1 MKNLVINELVKI
13 FSRAGTYVMIGLI
26 VILVMGMAGLSK
38 YEEYDNPPKENPH
51 WKAELDKQIVNDRA
65 SLENFQTGNPNLA
78 QFYKR
83 EIAIKEYRLK
93 HDMAPPSGM
102 HVWSFVNDAKNF
114 ISFVGL
120 FAIVIAAGIVSS
132 EFSWGTV
139 KLLLI
144 RPIGRWKILLSKYL
158 AVLIFGVGLL
168 TLLFAFS
175 LLAGIILFGFPDH
188 PAPHLVYTNGQV
200 VERNIA
206 LQLIAEYL
214 LSSID
219 ILMVATM
226 AFMISAVF
234 RNSSLAIGISL
245 FLLLTGGT
253 LTMLLAGRFEWTKYF
268 LFANTDLT
276 VYLDGTPPIAGMTLG
291 FSIIMLLI
299 YFTLFHLLAFWIFS
313 KRDVAA

>member
-1 MKNLVINELVKI
+1 MKNLVTNELVKI
-13 FSRAGTYVMIGLI
+13 FGRAGTYVMIGLI

-51 WKAELDKQIVNDRA
+51 WKAELEKQIVNDRA
-65 SLENFQTGNPNLA
+65 SLENFGTVNGNLG
-78 QFYKR
+78 QYYKR

-93 HDMAPPSGM
+93 HDMAPPTEM
-102 HVWSFVNDAKNF
+102 HVWSFVEDAKSF

-144 RPIGRWKILLSKYL
+144 RPIGRWKILLSKYFAIL
-158 AVLIFGVGLL
+158 VFGTGLL
-168 TLLFAFS
+168 AFLYVFS
-175 LLAGIILFGFPDH
+175 LLVGIIVFGLPDH
-188 PAPHLVYTNGQV
+188 PAPHLVFTNGQV
-200 VERNIA
+200 VERSIA
-206 LQLIAEYL
+206 LQLMAEYL
-214 LSSID
+214 ISSID

-245 FLLLTGGT
+245 FLLLTGEA
-253 LTMLLAGRFEWTKYF
+253 LTMLLAGRFEWAKYF
-268 LFANTDLT
+268 LFANTNLA
-276 VYLDGTPPIAGMTLG
+276 VYIDGTPPIQGMTIG
-291 FSIIMLLI
+291 FSIIMLIL
-299 YFTLFHLLAFWIFS
+299 YFALFHLLAFWIFS

>member
-1 MKNLVINELVKI
+1 MKKLVLNELVKI

-38 YEEYDNPPKENPH
+38 YEQYDSPPKENPQ
-51 WKAELDKQIVNDRA
+51 WKAELEKQIVNDKA
-65 SLENFQTGNPNLA
+65 SLENFGNTNSNLR

-93 HDMAPPSGM
+93 HDMAPPAGM
-102 HVWSFVNDAKNF
+102 HVWSFVDDAKSF

-144 RPIGRWKILLSKYL
+144 MPIGRWKILLSKYL
-158 AVLIFGVGLL
+158 AVLVFGTGLLAVLFVFSLLVGLL
-168 TLLFAFS
+168 
-175 LLAGIILFGFPDH
+175 LFGLPDH
-188 PAPHLVYTNGQV
+188 PAPHLVFTKGHV

-253 LTMLLAGRFEWTKYF
+253 LTMLLAARFEWAKYF

-276 VYLDGTPPIAGMTLG
+276 VYLDGTPPISGMTLG
-291 FSIIMLLI
+291 FSIMMLVF
-299 YFTLFHLLAFWIFS
+299 YFALFHLLAFWIFS

>member
-1 MKNLVINELVKI
+1 MKNLITNEFVKI
-13 FSRAGTYVMIGLI
+13 FSRAGTYVMVGMI
-26 VILVMGMAGLSK
+26 VILVMGMAGLAK
-38 YEEYDNPPKENPH
+38 YEEYDNPPKENPQ
-51 WKAELDKQIVNDRA
+51 WKTELQKQLVNDRA
-65 SLENFQTGNPNLA
+65 ALDDFGMTNANLRA
-78 QFYKR
+78 FYER

-93 HDMAPPSGM
+93 KDMAPPVGT
-102 HVWSFVNDAKNF
+102 HVWSFVNNSQNF

-120 FAIVIAAGIVSS
+120 FTIVIAAGIVSS

-144 RPIGRWKILLSKYL
+144 RPISRPKILLSKYL
-158 AVLIFGVGLL
+158 TVLLFGLGLL
-168 TLLFAFS
+168 ALLFVFS
-175 LLAGIILFGFPDH
+175 FLAGLILFGFSDSPS
-188 PAPHLVYTNGQV
+188 PHLVFSDGHVY
-200 VERNIA
+200 ERSMG

-219 ILMVATM
+219 VLMVATM

-253 LTMLLAGRFEWTKYF
+253 LTMLLAGKFEWAKYF

-276 VYLDGTPPIAGMTLG
+276 VYLDGTPLISGMTLG
-291 FSIIMLLI
+291 FSITMLVI
-299 YFTLFHLLAFWIFS
+299 YFTLFQFFAFWVFS

>member
-1 MKNLVINELVKI
+1 MKNLVLNELVKI

-26 VILVMGMAGLSK
+26 AVLVMGMAGLSK
-38 YEEYDNPPKENPH
+38 YEEYDSPPKENPH
-51 WKAELDKQIVNDRA
+51 WKAELEKQIVNDQA
-65 SLENFQTGNPNLA
+65 SLENFGKNNSNLV

-83 EIAIKEYRLK
+83 EIAIKEYRIL
-93 HDMAPPSGM
+93 HDMAPPAGM
-102 HVWSFVNDAKNF
+102 HVWSFVGDAKSF

-132 EFSWGTV
+132 EFSWGTI

-144 RPIGRWKILLSKYL
+144 RPIARWKILLSKYL
-158 AVLIFGVGLL
+158 AVLVFGVGLL
-168 TLLFAFS
+168 TLLFVFS
-175 LLAGIILFGFPDH
+175 LLVGIILFGLPDQ
-188 PAPHLVYTNGQV
+188 PAPHLVYTGGHV
-200 VERNIA
+200 VEQNIA

-245 FLLLTGGT
+245 FLLLTGST

-268 LFANTDLT
+268 LFANTNLT
-276 VYLDGTPPIAGMTLG
+276 VYLDGTPPIPGMTLG
-291 FSIIMLLI
+291 FSIMILFL
-299 YFTLFHLLAFWIFS
+299 YFTIFHLLAFLIFS

>member
-1 MKNLVINELVKI
+1 MKNLVLNELVKI

-51 WKAELDKQIVNDRA
+51 WKAELERQLVNDRT
-65 SLENFQTGNPNLA
+65 SLENFGKNNGNLGM
-78 QFYKR
+78 FYKR
-83 EIAIKEYRLK
+83 EIAIKEYRIK
-93 HDMAPPSGM
+93 HDMAPPVGM
-102 HVWSFVNDAKNF
+102 HVWSFVNDSKNF

-120 FAIVIAAGIVSS
+120 FAIVIAAGIVAS

-158 AVLIFGVGLL
+158 AVLLFGTGLLAVLFVFSLLVGLL
-168 TLLFAFS
+168 
-175 LLAGIILFGFPDH
+175 LFGLPDN
-188 PAPHLVYTNGQV
+188 PAPYLVYADGIV
-200 VERNIA
+200 GERNIA

-253 LTMLLAGRFEWTKYF
+253 LTMLLAGRFQWTKYF

-276 VYLDGTPPIAGMTLG
+276 VYINGTPPVPGMTLG
-291 FSIIMLLI
+291 FSIIMLFL
-299 YFTLFHLLAFWIFS
+299 YFSFFHLLAFWIFS